1 MGKTIASV
9 MIMTLAAALGFFL
22 GADINSPEMGGLKL
36 FLLSGKNGNGKVLA
50 VIEVTF
56 ESGRIATVK
65 LPSVTNNG
73 SLRISSESI
82 PGISFEAKVI

>member
-1 MGKTIASV
+1 
-9 MIMTLAAALGFFL
+9 MTLKIQAKNGKIAPGTT
-22 GADINSPEMGGLKL
+22 LKL
-36 FLLSGKNGNGKVLA
+36 FLLTGKNGSGKVLA
-50 VIEVTF
+50 VIQVTF
-56 ESGRIATVK
+56 DSGGIATVK